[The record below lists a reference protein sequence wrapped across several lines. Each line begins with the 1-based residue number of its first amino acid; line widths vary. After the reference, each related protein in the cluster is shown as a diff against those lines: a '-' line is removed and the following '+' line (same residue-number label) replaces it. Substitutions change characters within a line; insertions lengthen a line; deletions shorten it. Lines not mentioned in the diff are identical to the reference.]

1 MESDKFK
8 KILFKTAFCSMSCD
22 GHIDDKEIE
31 ELRKI
36 DRDTSYFKKID
47 LSNELKKLIKDIKSD
62 SKKVLTEYFKTVK
75 SSNFTIIQE
84 LLIIEIVI
92 RIIASDGKIDENE
105 TKFLNLLR
113 SKLDINDQLIFERFG
128 KSKFF
133 KNINFNPIK
142 DVSNNI
148 TNDFIE
154 NINFSDLSLTN
165 SNISK

>member
-1 MESDKFK
+1 MSQLSFQED
-8 KILFKTAFCSMSCD
+8 KTAFCSMSCD